1 MMHYYEEQEVSGD
14 LQTLRTRLKDLAALY
29 AETVEK
35 VVATKDNDYIDFQ
48 ARRMVEMAGHIIMSH
63 LLILDTERNDSFRT
77 SAEVY
82 IRYADAE
89 VRKNAAFIASFD
101 INDMTYYR
109 RD

>member
-1 MMHYYEEQEVSGD
+1 M
-14 LQTLRTRLKDLAALY
+14 RTRLKELTSIY
-29 AETVEK
+29 AETVEQ
-35 VVATKDNDYIDFQ
+35 VTATKDNDYIDFQ

-82 IRYADAE
+82 VRYAEAE

-109 RD
+109 RN